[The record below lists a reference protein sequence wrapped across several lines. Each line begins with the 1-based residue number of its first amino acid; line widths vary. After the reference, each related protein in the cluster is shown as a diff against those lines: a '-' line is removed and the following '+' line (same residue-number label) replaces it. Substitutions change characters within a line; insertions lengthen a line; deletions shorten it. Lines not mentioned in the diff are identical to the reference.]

1 MNPKPAY
8 YIGIMSG
15 TSSDGIDVVLINT
28 HPQISL
34 LATHSKSISTEL
46 QKEIHCL
53 ADPTQSCTLDQL
65 GELDHK
71 LGHAF
76 ADAVM
81 ELLHKTQTDPH
92 QIAAI
97 GSHGQT
103 VRHRPSGKFPFTL
116 QIGDPNIIA
125 ARTGI
130 TTVADFRRRDMA
142 TGGQGA
148 PLVPGFHQA
157 VFSSKNRDRAIVNI
171 GGMANITWLPQS
183 QLESGV
189 IGFDTGPG
197 NVLLDGWIHQHLQQ
211 RFDHNGNWAAQ
222 GKLNKSLLDLLLT
235 EDFFQQPPPKSTGR
249 EMFNLCW
256 LKKQME
262 KLDQLIS
269 ATDVQRTL
277 LELTAKTIA
286 DSIQRLSAD
295 HKEIFVCGGGVF
307 NQLLMQRLQDLL
319 SPNNLASTAKLGI
332 EPQWVEA
339 MAFAWLAHQRMENQ
353 TGNICAVTG
362 AKTASVLG
370 AIYFGN

>member
-15 TSSDGIDVVLINT
+15 TSSDGIDVALIKTQPRIN
-28 HPQISL
+28 L
-34 LATHSKSISTEL
+34 LASHSVAISQEL
-46 QKEIHCL
+46 QEEIHRL
-53 ADPTQSCTLDQL
+53 ADPTQGTIDQL

-76 ADAVM
+76 ADAVL
-81 ELLHKTQTDPH
+81 ELLQKSQIDIH

-103 VRHRPSGKFPFTL
+103 VRHRPSGKFPFTM

-125 ARTGI
+125 TRTGI

-157 VFSSKNRDRAIVNI
+157 VFSSELSDRAIVNI
-171 GGMANITWLPQS
+171 GGMSNITWLPQS
-183 QLESGV
+183 HLESDV

-211 RFDHNGNWAAQ
+211 RFDHNGDWAAQ
-222 GKLNKSLLDLLLT
+222 GKLNKSLLDLLLA
-235 EDFFQQPPPKSTGR
+235 EYFFQQLPPKSTGR
-249 EMFNLCW
+249 EMFNMSW
-256 LKKQME
+256 LKT
-262 KLDQLIS
+262 QLERLNQAIP

-295 HKEIFVCGGGVF
+295 HKEIYVCGGGVF
-307 NQLLMQRLQDLL
+307 NQLLMQRLGELL
-319 SPNNLASTAKLGI
+319 APCPVQSTEILGI
-332 EPQWVEA
+332 SPQWVEA
-339 MAFAWLAHQRMENQ
+339 MAFAWLAHQRMENK

>member
-15 TSSDGIDVVLINT
+15 TSSDGIDVALIKTQPRIN
-28 HPQISL
+28 L
-34 LATHSKSISTEL
+34 LASHSVAISQEL
-46 QKEIHCL
+46 QEEIHRL
-53 ADPTQSCTLDQL
+53 ADPTQGTIDQL

-76 ADAVM
+76 ADAVL
-81 ELLHKTQTDPH
+81 ELLQKSQIDIH

-103 VRHRPSGKFPFTL
+103 VRHRPSGKFPFTM

-157 VFSSKNRDRAIVNI
+157 VFSSERSDRAIVNI
-171 GGMANITWLPQS
+171 GGMSNITWLPQYH
-183 QLESGV
+183 LESDV

-211 RFDHNGNWAAQ
+211 RFDHNGDWAAQ
-222 GKLNKSLLDLLLT
+222 GKLHKPLLDLLLT
-235 EDFFQQPPPKSTGR
+235 EHFFQQLPPKSTGR
-249 EMFNLCW
+249 EMFNLHW
-256 LKKQME
+256 LE
-262 KLDQLIS
+262 TQLNRLHQVIP
-269 ATDVQRTL
+269 AIDVQRTL
-277 LELTAKTIA
+277 LEVTAITIS
-286 DSIQRLSAD
+286 DSIQKLSSN
-295 HKEIFVCGGGVF
+295 HKDIFVCGGGVF

-319 SPNNLASTAKLGI
+319 NPNPVASTAQLGI

-339 MAFAWLAHQRMENQ
+339 MAFAWLAYRRMENK

-370 AIYFGN
+370 AIYFGS

>member
-15 TSSDGIDVVLINT
+15 TSSDGIDVALINT
-28 HPQISL
+28 RPQISL

-53 ADPTQSCTLDQL
+53 ADPTQGSTLDQL
-65 GELDHK
+65 GELDHM

-81 ELLHKTQTDPH
+81 ELLHKTQTDTH

-130 TTVADFRRRDMA
+130 TTITDFRRRDMS

-157 VFSSKNRDRAIVNI
+157 VFSSKNSDRAIVNI

-183 QLESGV
+183 QLESDV

-211 RFDHNGNWAAQ
+211 RFDHNGDWAAQ
-222 GKLNKSLLDLLLT
+222 GKLNKSLLDLLLA
-235 EDFFQQPPPKSTGR
+235 EDFFQQSPPKSTGR
-249 EMFNLCW
+249 EMFNMSW
-256 LKKQME
+256 LKKQLNR
-262 KLDQLIS
+262 LDQAIP
-269 ATDVQRTL
+269 AIDVQRTL
-277 LELTAKTIA
+277 LELTAKTIV
-286 DSIQRLSAD
+286 DSIQKLGSNR
-295 HKEIFVCGGGVF
+295 KQIFVCGGGAF

-319 SPNNLASTAKLGI
+319 NPDSLASTAELGI

-339 MAFAWLAHQRMENQ
+339 MAFAWLAHQRMENK

-370 AIYFGN
+370 AIYFGS